1 MRKWRVQFF
10 LMGIMVAVFISNGPG
25 ISQAAH
31 FSLTGTSSI
40 HVSKTKSITLTGACN
55 SAMDVSTPSD
65 STTIQPDPGESVGQA
80 VTVNYCY
87 SGSGTTSVTGA
98 GYRAAGGIGSSTLTA
113 SCPFSYSNPN
123 PLVALLNPG
132 PSQQTVFSYG
142 PQTITGNQNLSVPN
156 TCGNIAAHIGDTL
169 ELDAGAFGV
178 LDGPSPSPGTSA
190 PPLSRLM

>member
-142 PQTITGNQNLSVPN
+142 PQTITGIKTSLCRIRAEISLP
-156 TCGNIAAHIGDTL
+156 IL
-169 ELDAGAFGV
+169 E
-178 LDGPSPSPGTSA
+178 T
-190 PPLSRLM
+190 PLSSTQALSESLTVRHLLQAPVLRHYHD